1 MVARSVTLSGKKT
14 PCPHCPVSAAAV
26 AAAVAAAAERLFN
39 PTCWTEQP
47 IVYNKLILF
56 IAWWRVILRG
66 AFILTTVYE
75 STWLFSAAS
84 VSIYQI
90 LFKNSGVILND
101 ITSRLLRR
109 QTRRRPSP
117 KRCIVLERPY
127 FLFMKI
133 RIMGLSDSQET
144 RCIIIIFARH
154 NLLIAMRILELS
166 HSICRFQFRS
176 SCCLCMCL
184 YVWLLC
190 NFRPVSICSV
200 ANRFRCT
207 HLYV

>member
-14 PCPHCPVSAAAV
+14 PCPHCPVSAAA
-26 AAAVAAAAERLFN
+26 AATAVAAAAERLFN

-90 LFKNSGVILND
+90 LFKNSGVIC
-101 ITSRLLRR
+101 
-109 QTRRRPSP
+109 
-117 KRCIVLERPY
+117 KRY
-127 FLFMKI
+127 Y
-133 RIMGLSDSQET
+133 
-144 RCIIIIFARH
+144 
-154 NLLIAMRILELS
+154 IA
-166 HSICRFQFRS
+166 
-176 SCCLCMCL
+176 
-184 YVWLLC
+184 
-190 NFRPVSICSV
+190 SV
-200 ANRFRCT
+200 AATDAAPTISKTMHCFGKTLFPFLWKSELWDFLTRKRRDVLSSYL
-207 HLYV
+207 HVIIY